1 MDLLDR
7 LLEHDRWTTRQVLT
21 ICRTLAQE
29 QLQQPFD
36 LGPGTIDETLR
47 HLIRNVQVWTDP
59 TSPTGM
65 CCFGK
70 WRRAVE
76 GMRKYKE

>member
-21 ICRTLAQE
+21 ICCTLTPD

-36 LGPGTIDETLR
+36 VGHGAIKAT
-47 HLIRNVQVWTDP
+47 
-59 TSPTGM
+59 
-65 CCFGK
+65 CCSGK
-70 WRRAVE
+70 A
-76 GMRKYKE
+76 